1 MMKYKARTD
10 DGKMSAGISQ
20 LRHVTLLPAH
30 IRKSLLLGGFA
41 RLFEHCGSEVYACSV
56 AIHAGEGARQ
66 QSGPAADIQN
76 GVFRPC
82 VGGAH
87 NQFERLL
94 VAYTGRL
101 RKGHS
106 LTGEL
111 VKNARA
117 V

>member
-1 MMKYKARTD
+1 MMKYKSRTD
-10 DGKMSAGISQ
+10 DGKVSIRIRQ

-30 IRKSLLLGGFA
+30 VRESLVMGGVA
-41 RLFEHCGSEVYACSV
+41 RLFEHGGSEVYACSV
-56 AIHAGEGARQ
+56 ANHAGVGAHQ

-76 GVFRPC
+76 GVFRPG
-82 VGGAH
+82 VGRVH